1 MFVQYSLIHD
11 LVPKVVAIIVEN
23 YNEIFPVDISW
34 KQYDEDMDK
43 IIAAVKE
50 LPEDD
55 GWGYSKKNSVST
67 QFDQRDSYS
76 KLLRRS

>member
-1 MFVQYSLIHD
+1 MLIIRFFSP
-11 LVPKVVAIIVEN
+11 LFTYTWSRPKVIAIVVEN

-67 QFDQRDSYS
+67 IQIF
-76 KLLRRS
+76 